1 METIYVE
8 RLRLMPTTTDEGSE
22 WRWVTEVE
30 QVDPQGDFR
39 IDDSN
44 IDFEL
49 CRMGQLLAR
58 YGSLAAELNT
68 NLARKEEELKYVAAR
83 IAAAHRAQSLASGS
97 KTTVDS
103 IKDEVVLSPEYQ
115 TTLAPLHILRA
126 DAEKVKHWWRSAQA
140 KADALN
146 SLTYWRGAEM
156 RRT

>member
-1 METIYVE
+1 METVYVE
-8 RLRLMPTTTDEGSE
+8 RLRYDETAGWQWLNE
-22 WRWVTEVE
+22 PE
-30 QVDPQGDFR
+30 QIDPQEDFK
-39 IDDSN
+39 IQSDN

-68 NLARKEEELKYVAAR
+68 NLARKEEELKYISAR
-83 IAAAHRAQSLASGS
+83 ISAALRSQNEQKGT
-97 KTTVDS
+97 KMTVDQL
-103 IKDEVVLSPEYQ
+103 KEEVILSVEYQ
-115 TTLAPLHILRA
+115 TTLAPLHVLRA